1 MYACAPA
8 ALPSLP
14 CCGCPQVTGADASAV
29 LSMVAAGVCQGGVVS
44 QADFDLYSL
53 NALANPHC
61 NLEVALTA
69 TSSSIHA
76 PMKAN
81 VWTSA
86 IR

>member
-1 MYACAPA
+1 
-8 ALPSLP
+8 
-14 CCGCPQVTGADASAV
+14 VTGADASAV

-69 TSSSIHA
+69 TS
-76 PMKAN
+76 
-81 VWTSA
+81 
-86 IR
+86 IRSPRPLPLCLPASLEGARHRY